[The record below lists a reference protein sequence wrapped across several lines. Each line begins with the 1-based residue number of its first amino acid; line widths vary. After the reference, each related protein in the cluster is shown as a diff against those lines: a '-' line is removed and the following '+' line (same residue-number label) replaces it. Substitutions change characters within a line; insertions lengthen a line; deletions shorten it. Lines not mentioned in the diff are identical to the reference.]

1 MQLVKFHADFC
12 QPCKI
17 LSKTLESVDLSGF
30 EFVEIDIDENPEAAS
45 DAKVRGIPT
54 MIVYADSGEELS
66 RKVGAL
72 NAIQI
77 QQWLN
82 NVAA

>member
-1 MQLVKFHADFC
+1 MQLVKYSASWC
-12 QPCKI
+12 QPCQSLKK
-17 LSKTLESVDLSGF
+17 SLESVDLSGF

-45 DAKVRGIPT
+45 EAKIRGIPT

-82 NVAA
+82 DVVA